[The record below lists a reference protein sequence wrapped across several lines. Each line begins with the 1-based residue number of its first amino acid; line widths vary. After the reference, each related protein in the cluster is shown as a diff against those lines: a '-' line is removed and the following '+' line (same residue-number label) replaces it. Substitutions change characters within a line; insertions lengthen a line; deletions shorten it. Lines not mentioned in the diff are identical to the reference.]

1 MRQQTTKILFDYWN
15 EVRGTRVTPRRFDI
29 EPARIA
35 AILPETFILER
46 HDASTYR
53 FRLAGTRIC
62 DRFRV
67 ELRNRNFFDL
77 VGLDHHPILKDYLRV
92 IAERGAAG
100 LFEFETKDAERG
112 SGRMEILILPLTDT
126 RDVVTRFVGS
136 MSIVDA
142 PSWPDTAITLK
153 AMLRHELVWPDG
165 RPNAPAIANP
175 PRPPFRPII
184 SPARVVTSKLRK
196 FRVYDGGKSDCPAKN
211 T

>member
-1 MRQQTTKILFDYWN
+1 MRQQTNQILFDYWN
-15 EVRGTRVTPRRFDI
+15 EVRGNRPTPRRFDI

-62 DRFRV
+62 DRFSV

-77 VGLDHHPILKDYLRV
+77 VEQDDHVILKDRLRV
-92 IAERGAAG
+92 IGERGAAG
-100 LFEFETKDAERG
+100 LFEFETKDADRK
-112 SGRMEILILPLTDT
+112 SGRMEVLILPLTDT

-136 MSIVDA
+136 MSQFDA
-142 PSWPDTAITLK
+142 PVWPDAAVAIK
-153 AMLRHELVWPDG
+153 ALLRHELIWPDG
-165 RPNAPAIANP
+165 KPNAPINADCAP
-175 PRPPFRPII
+175 PAFRPMAPPTRI
-184 SPARVVTSKLRK
+184 VTSSTRR
-196 FRVYDGGKSDCPAKN
+196 FRVYDGGKSDSPAKG

>member
-1 MRQQTTKILFDYWN
+1 MRQQTSQILFDYWN
-15 EVRGTRVTPRRFDI
+15 EVRGNRVTPRRSDI

-62 DRFRV
+62 DRFCV

-77 VGLDHHPILKDYLRV
+77 VSLDDHVVLKDRLR
-92 IAERGAAG
+92 IIGERSAAG
-100 LFEFETKDAERG
+100 LFEFETRDADRN
-112 SGRMEILILPLTDT
+112 SGRMEVLILPLTDT

-136 MSIVDA
+136 MSLFEA
-142 PSWPDTAITLK
+142 PAWPDTAISIK
-153 AMLRHELVWPDG
+153 ALLRHELIWPDG
-165 RPNAPAIANP
+165 RPNAPVDTHRAP
-175 PRPPFRPII
+175 PPFRPMTPPTRI
-184 SPARVVTSKLRK
+184 VTSNTRK
-196 FRVYDGGKSDCPAKN
+196 FRVYDGGKSDSPTKN